1 MIVKTIPSTWLIEE
15 EHRLDCGPFV
25 KGAVEA
31 RKTIE
36 RLHYPKNRLADL
48 TMNGVNG
55 MYHVGQ
61 DKITWADDEIHGM
74 PFLGS
79 TDILKA
85 DLSYQPFISRKQV
98 AGNPLFQCPAG
109 STLIT
114 RSGTIGRMA
123 YMRVDM
129 EDTAIS
135 QDVLKVVPNLE
146 EVTSGYLYAFLSSK
160 YGVPIVI
167 GGTFGSIIVHIEAGN
182 IANLPVPRLGAI
194 EEKANELVNQAAE
207 SRVQASILI
216 AEAIAEVIEKL
227 EISLPYGNA
236 TLERPSIT
244 AQSSRLLL
252 KRMDSYY
259 YSQENIDARNAFDKA
274 GRRFGAENIGD
285 IADVWIPN
293 IFKRRYVD
301 DPAFGCPYFT
311 GKEIYELSPAT
322 DLYLKRQVAEEYRLL
337 LSAGM
342 ILIQD
347 SGQVSGLIGR
357 PVMVGRQLD
366 GAACTNNMVRLTT
379 PEPTDTGY
387 LFAVL
392 STAHGTRLLK
402 REASGSSIPHLEEG
416 RIKRL
421 SIPWPEDSIRR
432 SIGNKIVKAMS
443 LRDAAVDAE
452 NAARTLIE
460 RTIEEGGR

>member
-1 MIVKTIPSTWLIEE
+1 MIVKAIPSTWLIEE

-25 KGAVEA
+25 KGGVEA
-31 RKTIE
+31 RKAIE

-48 TMNGVNG
+48 TMNGVSG

-85 DLSYQPFISRKQV
+85 DLSYQPYISRKQV

-123 YMRVDM
+123 YMRADM

-135 QDVLKVVPNLE
+135 QDVLKVVPDLE
-146 EVTSGYLYAFLSSK
+146 KVTSGYLYAFLSSK
-160 YGVPIVI
+160 YGIPIVV

-182 IANLPVPRLGAI
+182 IENLPVPRLGLL
-194 EEKANELVNQAAE
+194 EEKANELVNRAAE
-207 SRVQASILI
+207 SRVKASILI

-227 EISLPYGNA
+227 EISLPHGSA
-236 TLERPSIT
+236 TVERPSIT
-244 AQSSRLLL
+244 EQSSRLLL

-259 YSQENIDARNAFDKA
+259 YSQENIDARKAFDMA

-311 GKEIYELSPAT
+311 GKEIYELSPTT

-387 LFAVL
+387 LFAAL

-421 SIPWPEDSIRR
+421 SIPWPENSIRR
-432 SIGNKIVKAMS
+432 SIGNKIVEAMG
-443 LRDAAVDAE
+443 LRDAAVDDE
-452 NAARTLIE
+452 DSARTLIE
-460 RTIEEGGR
+460 RAIEHGGL